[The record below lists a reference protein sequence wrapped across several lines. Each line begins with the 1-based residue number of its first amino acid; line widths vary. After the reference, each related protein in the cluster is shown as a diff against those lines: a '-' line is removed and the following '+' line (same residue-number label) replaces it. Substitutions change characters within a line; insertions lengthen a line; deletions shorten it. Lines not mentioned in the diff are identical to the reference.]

1 MHPITDSSSQQIFV
15 RYPNVPG
22 TVQTLRDMVMIK
34 SGKSLLSKERQII
47 SKHIN
52 DIISDIKCFAG
63 TPR

>member
-1 MHPITDSSSQQIFV
+1 MHPVTDSSIQQIFV

-22 TVQTLRDMVMIK
+22 TVQTHRDMVMIK

-47 SKHIN
+47 SKYIN
-52 DIISDIKCFAG
+52 DIVSDSKCFAG